1 MLNGKTRTR
10 IVTIRLA
17 MDEYD
22 RLKEACIEEGARSVS
37 DFSRV
42 AIMRRVSGRLT
53 LPGSEDVTNLGSRLS
68 EVDAELQRL
77 TLQVNR
83 LMRRQRLNG
92 TEPS

>member
-37 DFSRV
+37 DFSRA

-83 LMRRQRLNG
+83 LMRRQRLDG